1 MLEDQSNWEDWI
13 RNANGWLIDHDYDEK
28 EPAPPAG
35 IQTRSVNEAGDPY
48 PKTLAAW
55 KKGQRR
61 AIAGLQSRCGKR
73 AYGLVKEIEDLTDLL
88 EVLKTDFK
96 PKGEGL
102 FNEIYNRWENVN
114 LEDCKDVN
122 DYCTQFDQ
130 IRTEFSD
137 LDSACVFPRPILVRK
152 FLQGLGPAFSA
163 WEMSFYQQHSIIGN
177 KNTPGVTLLEAQ
189 SGAQVEEQRLR
200 GNNATVALL
209 ATNRYGKR
217 PRQAQ
222 TGPAEP
228 GGRWCYNICK
238 HSGHWDRDCWI
249 QHPEIKLIWE
259 AQNPEKAAR
268 RNAASREKRARTGK
282 SIEGTAL
289 LPLPATTLAHA
300 AIAVRT
306 TNLF

>member
-73 AYGLVKEIEDLTDLL
+73 AYGLVKEIEDLTKLV
-88 EVLKTDFK
+88 EVLKADFK

-177 KNTPGVTLLEAQ
+177 KDIPGVTLLEAQ
-189 SGAQVEEQRLR
+189 SGARVEEQRLKS
-200 GNNATVALL
+200 NNATVAML
-209 ATNRYGKR
+209 ATNQFGKR
-217 PRQAQ
+217 PRQAVSP
-222 TGPAEP
+222 TTP
-228 GGRWCYNICK
+228 GSRWCYKVCK
-238 HSGHWDRDCWI
+238 HSGHWDQDCWI
-249 QHPEIKLIWE
+249 QHPELKLIWE
-259 AQNPEKAAR
+259 AENPEKAAKR
-268 RNAASREKRARTGK
+268 LKRA
-282 SIEGTAL
+282 
-289 LPLPATTLAHA
+289 ATSRNIPKTTSTPSTPPVPSQVHA
-300 AIAVRT
+300 AMAAIQTRT
-306 TNLF
+306 SNLF